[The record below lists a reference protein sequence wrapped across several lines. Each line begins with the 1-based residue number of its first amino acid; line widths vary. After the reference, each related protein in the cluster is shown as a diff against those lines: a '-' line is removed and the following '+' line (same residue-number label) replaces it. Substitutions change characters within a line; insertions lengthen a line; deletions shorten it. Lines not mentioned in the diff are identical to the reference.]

1 VLFPLHVTAKKP
13 TGPKS
18 IDEGIWRVCRYCGE
32 LQSAILASCD
42 ALTADVEVRV
52 MEVIGGLPPGRDEA
66 AWSHLLRRFSA
77 ALGWIL
83 HVVDEMHT

>member
-1 VLFPLHVTAKKP
+1 
-13 TGPKS
+13 
-18 IDEGIWRVCRYCGE
+18 
-32 LQSAILASCD
+32 
-42 ALTADVEVRV
+42 VRV